1 MYRHVCVCV
10 CIWEKERCS
19 RATIRV
25 RSFVRLLFINDSLKN
40 NRYSWRQSLCDVQS
54 TPVCLTGFIIVS
66 IRALALFEYFNNER
80 YSVVGTGEVLFAVV
94 CIYISQNTH
103 TTLVQVHTV
112 CICIYILSL
121 LYTSLKSNVRC
132 NEQTITSNEG
142 ISTYPL
148 WGCSLRERAVIHV

>member
-1 MYRHVCVCV
+1 MYRHICVCV

-25 RSFVRLLFINDSLKN
+25 RSLVRLLFINDSLKN

-80 YSVVGTGEVLFAVV
+80 YSVVGTGDVLFAVV

-103 TTLVQVHTV
+103 IHWYKYTLYVYVY
-112 CICIYILSL
+112 IYTLCYI
-121 LYTSLKSNVRC
+121 
-132 NEQTITSNEG
+132 
-142 ISTYPL
+142 PL
-148 WGCSLRERAVIHV
+148 WNRMSDATSKQSHQTKEYQRTLCGVAPCANAR